1 MSKIT
6 VLVVDDHAVVR
17 HTICALLAED
27 VKLHV
32 ICQAATG
39 EEAVAK
45 AEELHPELVL
55 MDISLPKMSG
65 IESAR
70 QIRKVSPRS
79 KIIFLSQHDSMQMA
93 KEALRAGGYGYVS
106 KIDAA
111 NELLEAIRAVCQGL
125 QFVSKRLLGQD
136 LVADIM

>member
-17 HTICALLAED
+17 HTVCALLAQD
-27 VKLHV
+27 VTLDV

-55 MDISLPKMSG
+55 MDISLPRMSG

-70 QIRKVSPRS
+70 QIRKVSPHS
-79 KIIFLSQHDSMQMA
+79 KIIFSWKLSAHSRG
-93 KEALRAGGYGYVS
+93 RA
-106 KIDAA
+106 
-111 NELLEAIRAVCQGL
+111 R
-125 QFVSKRLLGQD
+125 
-136 LVADIM
+136 